1 MKKILIFSFL
11 LAATSISY
19 SALENSAVESTM
31 NITATIIKPLTVQV
45 DGALDFGNILA
56 SSTSHAY
63 SSFTVKGEENAKVKI
78 SFDNLSSDGSSFTV
92 PIYSNNKD
100 FFNITFNC
108 TAKNNPGNLLNHT
121 NNTIILTDGGENT
134 LSIAA
139 TAQPRLN
146 QTPGRYTGQ
155 ITMRATYE

>member
-11 LAATSISY
+11 LATSAISY
-19 SALENSAVESTM
+19 SALDNSAVESTM
-31 NITATIIKPLTVQV
+31 NITATIIKPLTVQA

-92 PIYSNNKD
+92 PIYSNSKD

-108 TAKNNPGNLLNHT
+108 TTKNSPGNFLNHT
-121 NNTIILTDGGENT
+121 NNTILLTDGGEST

-139 TAQPRLN
+139 TAQPRKD
-146 QTPGRYTGQ
+146 QTPGKYTGQ